1 MNSRYLDGLNSEIRK
16 QARFIDSRK
25 EVIPLEKSVLI
36 QYCDMQAEI
45 KELRRLIKMTEERLE
60 KIEQEGAVSDVVSG
74 GMGGIQHFTVE
85 GFPVPGYTKAKNLLI
100 SRKQRLKMK
109 EEELLELTNQAE
121 EYIESIEKSE
131 LRIMFRL
138 YYIEGLTWAK
148 VAARMNSLFPK
159 RKVAYTEENCRK
171 RNFRFFE
178 ENLKMSPNVPSKC
191 DKV

>member
-1 MNSRYLDGLNSEIRK
+1 
-16 QARFIDSRK
+16 
-25 EVIPLEKSVLI
+25 
-36 QYCDMQAEI
+36 
-45 KELRRLIKMTEERLE
+45 MTEERLE
-60 KIEQEGAVSDVVSG
+60 KIEKEGAVIDVVSG

-138 YYIEGLTWAK
+138 YYIEGLTWVQVAHQMNEMFSKAK
-148 VAARMNSLFPK
+148 RI
-159 RKVAYTEENCRK
+159 YTEDSCRMK
-171 RNFRFFE
+171 GNRFLEKTE
-178 ENLKMSPNVPSKC
+178 E
-191 DKV
+191 

>member
-1 MNSRYLDGLNSEIRK
+1 M
-16 QARFIDSRK
+16 
-25 EVIPLEKSVLI
+25 EKSVLI

-45 KELRRLIKMTEERLE
+45 KELRRLIRMTEERLE

-74 GMGGIQHFTVE
+74 GMGGIQHFVVE

-138 YYIEGLTWAK
+138 YYIEGLTWVQ
-148 VAARMNSLFPK
+148 VAHQMNEMFSKTKRIDTEDSCRMKGNRFLEK
-159 RKVAYTEENCRK
+159 TEE
-171 RNFRFFE
+171 
-178 ENLKMSPNVPSKC
+178 
-191 DKV
+191 

>member
-1 MNSRYLDGLNSEIRK
+1 MKLLLVLLAVKHIKIETYWNVN
-16 QARFIDSRK
+16 
-25 EVIPLEKSVLI
+25 LEKSVLI

-60 KIEQEGAVSDVVSG
+60 KIEKEGAVSDVVSG

-138 YYIEGLTWAK
+138 YYIEGLTWAQ
-148 VAARMNSLFPK
+148 VAYRMNNLFPK
-159 RKVAYTEENCRK
+159 RKVTYTEENCRK

-178 ENLKMSPNVPSKC
+178 ENLKMSPNVPLKC
-191 DKV
+191 DKT

>member
-1 MNSRYLDGLNSEIRK
+1 MSITEAI
-16 QARFIDSRK
+16 
-25 EVIPLEKSVLI
+25 VIPLEKSVLI

-45 KELRRLIKMTEERLE
+45 KELRRLIKMTEEKIE
-60 KIEQEGAVSDVVSG
+60 KIEREGAVSDVVSG

-138 YYIEGLTWAK
+138 YYIEGLTWNQ
-148 VAARMNSLFPK
+148 VAHQMNEMFSRTK
-159 RKVAYTEENCRK
+159 RIYTENSCRMK
-171 RNFRFFE
+171 GNRFFE
-178 ENLKMSPNVPSKC
+178 EE
-191 DKV
+191 

>member
-1 MNSRYLDGLNSEIRK
+1 M
-16 QARFIDSRK
+16 
-25 EVIPLEKSVLI
+25 IPLEKSVLI

-45 KELRRLIKMTEERLE
+45 KELRRLIKMTEEKIE
-60 KIEQEGAVSDVVSG
+60 KIEREGAVSDVVSG

-138 YYIEGLTWAK
+138 YYIEGLTWNQ
-148 VAARMNSLFPK
+148 VAHQMNEMFSRTK
-159 RKVAYTEENCRK
+159 RIYTENRCRMK
-171 RNFRFFE
+171 GNRFFE
-178 ENLKMSPNVPSKC
+178 EE
-191 DKV
+191 

>member
-1 MNSRYLDGLNSEIRK
+1 MDELNPEIRK

-45 KELRRLIKMTEERLE
+45 KELRRLVRMTEERLG

-85 GFPVPGYTKAKNLLI
+85 GFPVPEHGKVKQLLI
-100 SRKQRLKMK
+100 SRRQRLRMK

-138 YYIEGLTWAK
+138 YYIEGLTWAQ
-148 VAARMNSLFPK
+148 VAYRMNNLFPK
-159 RKVAYTEENCRK
+159 RKVTYTEENCRK

-178 ENLKMSPNVPSKC
+178 ENLKMSPNVPLKC
-191 DKV
+191 DKT

>member
-1 MNSRYLDGLNSEIRK
+1 M
-16 QARFIDSRK
+16 
-25 EVIPLEKSVLI
+25 IPLEKSVLI

-60 KIEQEGAVSDVVSG
+60 KIEKEGAVSDVVSG
-74 GMGGIQHFTVE
+74 GMGGIQHFKVT
-85 GFPVPGYTKAKNLLI
+85 GFPTPEHAKVEQLLV
-100 SRKQRLKMK
+100 SRRQRLKMK
-109 EEELLELTNQAE
+109 DTQLLEITNQAE

-138 YYIEGLTWAK
+138 YYIEGLTWMQ
-148 VAARMNSLFPK
+148 VAYRMNDLFPK

-178 ENLKMSPNVPSKC
+178 ENLKMSPNVPSEY

>member
-1 MNSRYLDGLNSEIRK
+1 MKYLDELNSEIRK
-16 QARFIDSRK
+16 RARFIDSRK

-36 QYCDMQAEI
+36 QYCDIQAEI
-45 KELRRLIKMTEERLE
+45 KELRRLIRMTEERLE

-138 YYIEGLTWAK
+138 YYIEGLTWAQ
-148 VAARMNSLFPK
+148 VAMRMNSLFPK
-159 RKVAYTEENCRK
+159 RKIAYTEKNCQKRK
-171 RNFRFFE
+171 NRFFE
-178 ENLKMSPNVPSKC
+178 ENSKMSPDVSSKC
-191 DKV
+191 GRV

>member
-1 MNSRYLDGLNSEIRK
+1 M
-16 QARFIDSRK
+16 
-25 EVIPLEKSVLI
+25 IPLEKSVLI

-60 KIEQEGAVSDVVSG
+60 KIEREGAVSDVVSG
-74 GMGGIQHFTVE
+74 GMGGIQHFKVT
-85 GFPVPGYTKAKNLLI
+85 GFPTPEHAKIKQLLV
-100 SRKQRLKMK
+100 SRRQRLKMK
-109 EEELLELTNQAE
+109 ETELLELTNRAE

-138 YYIEGLTWAK
+138 YYIEGLTWMQ
-148 VAARMNSLFPK
+148 VAYRMNDLFPK

-178 ENLKMSPNVPSKC
+178 ENLKMSPNVPSNSATM
-191 DKV
+191 

>member
-1 MNSRYLDGLNSEIRK
+1 MDELNSEIRK
-16 QARFIDSRK
+16 QARFTDSRK
-25 EVIPLEKSVLI
+25 EVIPSERSVLI

-45 KELRRLIKMTEERLE
+45 KELRRLVRMTEERLG

-85 GFPVPGYTKAKNLLI
+85 GFPVPEHGKVKQLLI
-100 SRKQRLKMK
+100 SRRQRLRMK

-138 YYIEGLTWAK
+138 YYIEGLTWAQ
-148 VAARMNSLFPK
+148 VAYRMNNLFPK
-159 RKVAYTEENCRK
+159 RKVTYTEENCRK

-178 ENLKMSPNVPSKC
+178 ENLKMSPNVPLKC
-191 DKV
+191 DKT